1 MVALWA
7 NVKSLL
13 EIGYGKM
20 AGLRAGWRGGG
31 KKSYIFYPIFFSVA
45 EKRLEEWILGYQQVI
60 HNAKIP
66 TVAIVQV
73 VATPTQDTKGT
84 LGLYKWL

>member
-1 MVALWA
+1 VEALWA
-7 NVKSLL
+7 NVTSLL
-13 EIGYGKM
+13 EISYGKM

-31 KKSYIFYPIFFSVA
+31 KKSHIFYPMFFSIT
-45 EKRLEEWILGYQQVI
+45 EKRLEERILGYQQVI

-73 VATPTQDTKGT
+73 VATPT
-84 LGLYKWL
+84 